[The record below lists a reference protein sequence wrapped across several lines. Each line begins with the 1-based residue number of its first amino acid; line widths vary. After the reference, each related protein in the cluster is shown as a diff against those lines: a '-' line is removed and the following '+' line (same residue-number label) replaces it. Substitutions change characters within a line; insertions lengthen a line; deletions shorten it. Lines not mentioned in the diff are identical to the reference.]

1 MNSLRLKASI
11 ILAALPVATHAEM
24 QVVGYVVP
32 PAVSG
37 AHQTTRIF
45 DLDGDG
51 TLEIV
56 DALQRVSENEPPWG
70 QVTAGAARVLA
81 VEPATASLRL
91 RAVLIPGSGE
101 LVGVGAFPRGG
112 GAQGLAVASA
122 DGVIATFAPG
132 AQDPL
137 ARHPLGRSLEVARF
151 ADADGDGVTE
161 GIVAGPG
168 GVSAHSLATGATL
181 WSRQPGSRR
190 LDVGQLDGDPALEI
204 VLEGGVGYVI
214 DGATRAVDWHYA
226 GGFGSAVA
234 VGRIGPGGA
243 PGFVTGFALTGFRMA
258 PYSPVWTVKTPV
270 DQLDAYDTNGD
281 QVDEIVAGNAS
292 STTIYDA
299 GSQAILHEL
308 GPGTRNVA
316 LGDVNGDGTVE
327 AVGYALTGAGPGL
340 GVLELD
346 GTLLAAE
353 ANEGGIFSRVS
364 IADPDA
370 DGVPEGLVIGGG
382 DGERGV
388 LRAIDVVDGR
398 ERWRTTLAGIDPL
411 NQPLR
416 IRAQR
421 TAQLDA
427 DAANEIVL
435 AARSTFDTRLV
446 VLDGATRQPQAVNTS
461 GGFGSFEFVSHVEV
475 LSTEPRVLTVS
486 RRNGQVQLRRFT
498 GDALV
503 AQGTALVPAQY
514 GDALYDVQVADLDA
528 DGDED
533 VLLATASHLVAF
545 DLGAG
550 TVLWAVSG
558 AAAAVAVVEVA
569 PAVYRLAR
577 LSPSG
582 MLALL
587 TFEGAPDSTA
597 VSVGARA
604 SAVVAVPGVP
614 GEAFVCADDRVKRI
628 ALDDGEVLDQS
639 PGLGAQACRGG
650 DLAAST
656 TSTAGARVLAGS
668 LVGAFL
674 LEPAGDRVFRDGFE

>member
-1 MNSLRLKASI
+1 MNIVRLQASI

-37 AHQTTRIF
+37 AYQTTLLS

-51 TLEIV
+51 SLEIV
-56 DALQRVSENEPPWG
+56 DALQRVSENEPPWE
-70 QVTAGAARVLA
+70 QVTAGAARVSA
-81 VEPATASLRL
+81 FEPATASLRF

-101 LVGVGAFPRGG
+101 LVGIGAFPRGG

-122 DGVIATFAPG
+122 DGVIATFAPD

-137 ARHPLGRSLEVARF
+137 ARHRLGRTLEAARF
-151 ADADGDGVTE
+151 ADADGDGATE
-161 GIVAGPG
+161 GIVVGPG
-168 GVSAHSLATGATL
+168 GVSAHGLATGVTL
-181 WSRQPGSRR
+181 WSRQTGSRR

-204 VLEGGVGYVI
+204 VLEGRVGYVI
-214 DGATRAVDWHYA
+214 DGATSAVDWQYA
-226 GGFGSAVA
+226 GGFGNAVA

-243 PGFVTGFALTGFRMA
+243 PGFVTGFALTGFRSV
-258 PYSPVWTVKTPV
+258 PYSPLWTVKTPV
-270 DQLDAYDTNGD
+270 DQLDTYNINGD
-281 QVDEIVAGNAS
+281 QVDEVVAGNAS

-316 LGDVNGDGTVE
+316 LGDVDGDGAVE
-327 AVGYALTGAGPGL
+327 AVGYTLTGVGPGL
-340 GVLELD
+340 GVLELNR
-346 GTLLAAE
+346 TVLAAE

-370 DGVPEGLVIGGG
+370 DGMPEGLVISGG
-382 DGERGV
+382 DGEAGV

-398 ERWRTTLAGIDPL
+398 ERWRTTLAGIDPQ
-411 NQPLR
+411 NQPLMIRSQR
-416 IRAQR
+416 I
-421 TAQLDA
+421 AQLDA

-435 AARSTFDTRLV
+435 AARSIFRTRLV
-446 VLDGATRQPQAVNTS
+446 VLDGATRQPQAVNAS
-461 GGFGSFEFVSHVEV
+461 GGFDSFEFASHVEV
-475 LSTEPRVLTVS
+475 LSTEPRVLTFS
-486 RRNGQVQLRRFT
+486 RRNGQIQLRRFT
-498 GDALV
+498 SNTLA
-503 AQGTALVPAQY
+503 AQGTLLVPAQY
-514 GDALYDVQVADLDA
+514 GDALYDVQVDDVDA

-533 VLLATASHLVAF
+533 VLLATSSHLVAF
-545 DLGAG
+545 DLEAG
-550 TVLWAVSG
+550 TVIWAASG
-558 AAAAVAVVEVA
+558 AAAAVAEAEVA
-569 PAVYRLAR
+569 PSVYRLAR

-582 MLALL
+582 TLALL
-587 TFEGAPDSTA
+587 TFEGVLDSTP

-614 GEAFVCADDRVKRI
+614 GEVFVCADDRVKRV

-656 TSTAGARVLAGS
+656 TSSAGSRVLAGS

-674 LEPAGDRVFRDGFE
+674 LEPSGERLFRDGFE